1 MKRESVLEAQTGNND
16 YGAGIAFDLRDV
28 KDDKQ
33 AVSQE
38 RKKHQISTSGAI
50 KTQTTKRG

>member
-50 KTQTTKRG
+50 KIQTTKRG